1 MWHVW
6 LLCGSFVFFAV
17 AGPADKVRATGDTN
31 VRLPGMIAR
40 VQMKKTRRKKKL
52 RSSFMERKKRKYV
65 KHRAKSF

>member
-52 RSSFMERKKRKYV
+52 RSSFMC
-65 KHRAKSF
+65 SNF